1 MSENL
6 SPPSISESLWWIISN
21 RLAGVRK
28 PAAEDL
34 SVLKE
39 LQIGAIVSV
48 LSDEANLELYKS
60 YDFPHLWIP
69 IKGGTAPSLSQLKQL
84 KAFVD
89 SQNKSGNAVA
99 VHCSNGLR
107 RTGTV
112 LTALLIQRGSDYDSA
127 MTAIQAANPAVELSE
142 AQISFLKN
150 LS

>member
-6 SPPSISESLWWIISN
+6 SPPSISKSLWWIISN

-89 SQNKSGNAVA
+89 SQNESGNAVA